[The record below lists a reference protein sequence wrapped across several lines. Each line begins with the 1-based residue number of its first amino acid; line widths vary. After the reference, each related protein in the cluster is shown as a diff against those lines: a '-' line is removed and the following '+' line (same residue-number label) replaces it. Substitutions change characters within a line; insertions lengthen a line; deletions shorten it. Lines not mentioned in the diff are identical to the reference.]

1 MLFSRILLDLVGRKT
16 SGQKGTDS
24 IKCGQVQGTAFC
36 DKHIKPPSPVL
47 DSAWSATVL
56 AKDLEILLHLDSSP
70 RLLAKRL
77 RESRTRILKKE
88 HTLLEVSSW
97 GSPTCRAPLC
107 HSVPSWRRPRGCKI
121 SLAGKAKR
129 LTLQSANVRAA
140 GGRAGNHKWCREGGW
155 RLTHEILKP

>member
-77 RESRTRILKKE
+77 RES
-88 HTLLEVSSW
+88 
-97 GSPTCRAPLC
+97 
-107 HSVPSWRRPRGCKI
+107 
-121 SLAGKAKR
+121 
-129 LTLQSANVRAA
+129 
-140 GGRAGNHKWCREGGW
+140 
-155 RLTHEILKP
+155 